1 MVNIISQ
8 TAARISLGKC
18 YFQLDKTMPGIV
30 TAIQMAEFPLLR
42 VLPDAIKPV

>member
-1 MVNIISQ
+1 MVNIRSQ

-18 YFQLDKTMPGIV
+18 YFEWVKTMPGTV
-30 TAIQMAEFPLLR
+30 TTIQMAEFPLLR